1 MARYR
6 VFGNYIFSKVLGEYE
21 AESEEEAIEMALE
34 EAEPDAVLCSQCSR
48 EFVDSGTLDEESCT
62 VDVIG

>member
-1 MARYR
+1 MAKYR
-6 VFGNYIFSKVLGEYE
+6 VYGNYMFSKVLGEYE

-34 EAEPDAVLCSQCSR
+34 EAEADAILCAQCSK
-48 EFVDSGTLDEESCT
+48 EFVDSGSLDEESCT

>member
-1 MARYR
+1 MAKYR
-6 VFGNYIFSKVLGEYE
+6 VYGNYIFSKVLGEYE
-21 AESEEEAIEMALE
+21 AESKEEAIKMALE
-34 EAEPDAVLCSQCSR
+34 EAEPDVVLCVQCSR

>member
-1 MARYR
+1 M
-6 VFGNYIFSKVLGEYE
+6 LGEYE
-21 AESEEEAIEMALE
+21 ADSEEEAIEIALE
-34 EAEPDAVLCSQCSR
+34 EVEPDAVLCVQCSK

>member
-34 EAEPDAVLCSQCSR
+34 EAEPDAVLCAQCSR